1 MSATNGPFG
10 FLPIRHMGGGSTR
23 PESIGN
29 AINSGYGTSIST
41 GQPVILTTSGVL
53 NAVAASTDEVY
64 GIFAGINYVDS
75 NGNPQNQPSWT
86 ASTTA
91 TDIIVELWMDP
102 MIVYKV
108 QANGSVPTT
117 GRGACADATNFGS
130 ASNGFSQM
138 AVSSNLSTAGQF
150 RIIDKY
156 LDPGND
162 FGDAYTVLQVT
173 IAKSQIIA
181 QKSGV

>member
-10 FLPIRHMGGGSTR
+10 FLPIRHMGGGTTR
-23 PESIGN
+23 PESIAN
-29 AINSGYGTSIST
+29 SINSGYGTSIST

-53 NAVAASTDEVY
+53 NPVTAVSDEVY
-64 GIFAGINYVDS
+64 GIFAGVDYVDS
-75 NGNPQNQPSWT
+75 NGNPQNQPNWP

-91 TDIIVELWMDP
+91 TDIVVWLWMDP

-108 QANGSVPTT
+108 QANGSVPVT
-117 GRGACADATNFGS
+117 GRGACADATSFGS
-130 ASNGFSQM
+130 AANGFSQM

-156 LDPGND
+156 LAPDND
-162 FGDAYTVLQVT
+162 YGDAYTVLQVT

>member
-1 MSATNGPFG
+1 MVATNGPFG

-23 PESIGN
+23 PESIAN
-29 AINSGYGTSIST
+29 AINSGYGTSLST

-53 NAVAASTDEVY
+53 NAVTAVGDEVY
-64 GIFAGINYVDS
+64 AIFAGVNYVDG
-75 NGNPQNQPSWT
+75 NGNPQNLPNWP
-86 ASTTA
+86 ANA
-91 TDIIVELWMDP
+91 TGTEIVVSLWMDP

-108 QANGSVPTT
+108 QANGSVAAT
-117 GRGACADATNFGS
+117 GRGACADATSFGS
-130 ASNGFSQM
+130 AANGFSQM
-138 AVSSNLSTAGQF
+138 AVSNNLSTAGQF

-156 LDPGND
+156 LGPDND